1 MKRRLALA
9 AFAVLFALVFVIV
22 KPIAQQPPFDKEK
35 SRQELETMK
44 GILRTSLSYA
54 LKRMDTKPAST
65 GEPAV
70 IGFGK
75 GEWGFGGIE
84 AFYLQGQGAVFV
96 IPMSALRG
104 GGHMIYGEG
113 FEFGDVMGLE
123 EAVIA
128 QAALGKA
135 MTEDMARAIEEQKE
149 SAQTPKPAEGKDK
162 DQPTVQKKMEQNK
175 ARIEKMQQKLEQRR
189 AEAKKQQELLL
200 SRVQGLKGGLKDALA
215 NFGDSLTIVKP
226 EEWVTV
232 VISGGGGGFKM
243 WESGDQDESC
253 HVIAVK
259 KSMVTDL
266 KAGKISREEF
276 DRRLTDYNY

>member
-1 MKRRLALA
+1 MRRRLALA
-9 AFAVLFALVFVIV
+9 AFVVLFALVFVAV
-22 KPIAQQPPFDKEK
+22 RPIADQPAFDKEK

-44 GILRTSLSYA
+44 GILKTSLSYA

-70 IGFGK
+70 IGWGK
-75 GEWGFGGIE
+75 GEWGFGGID

-104 GGHMIYGEG
+104 GNHMVYGTG
-113 FEFGDVMGLE
+113 FAFGDVE
-123 EAVIA
+123 IDEAVLA
-128 QAALGKA
+128 QAEASKDMAEEMEQASAELKALGDA
-135 MTEDMARAIEEQKE
+135 
-149 SAQTPKPAEGKDK
+149 PKPEAGK
-162 DQPTVQKKMEQNK
+162 DQPAVKKKMELNK

-189 AEAKKQQELLL
+189 AESKKQREELL
-200 SRVQGLKGGLKDALA
+200 SRIQGLKGRLKDTLA
-215 NFGDSLTIVKP
+215 SYGDSLTIVKP

-232 VISGGGGGFKM
+232 VISGDGGFKM
-243 WESGDQDESC
+243 WGEAGDEDESC

-259 KSMVTDL
+259 KTMVTDL

-276 DRRLTDYNY
+276 DRRVTDYSY